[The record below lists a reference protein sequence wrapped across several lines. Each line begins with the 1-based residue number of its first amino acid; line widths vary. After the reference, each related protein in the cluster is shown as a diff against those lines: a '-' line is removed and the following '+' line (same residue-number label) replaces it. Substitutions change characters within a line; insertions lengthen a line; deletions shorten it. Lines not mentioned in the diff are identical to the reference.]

1 MARQSTSSSQSAARK
16 TTARR
21 TGKRNGGGTLVGIFI
36 GLVIGLACAFG
47 VAWYLQKSPLP
58 FQDKGLQE
66 RDSAATVLPQAP
78 IALPGKPGGKPL
90 TPPAE
95 EKPRFEFYKILPSGQ
110 TSALPADEY
119 TDPAA
124 DETATPALPVFYLQ
138 AGAFQKAVDADNLKA
153 KLALMGLEAG
163 VQEASVNDKTVFRVR
178 VGPYATAEEM
188 NRARTELSQAGMQ
201 ATVVKVK
208 SQ

>member
-1 MARQSTSSSQSAARK
+1 MTKPSTSRK
-16 TTARR
+16 TSPRSA
-21 TGKRNGGGTLVGIFI
+21 GKRSGGGTLIGMFI
-36 GLVIGLACAFG
+36 GLVIGLLCAFG

-66 RDSAATVLPQAP
+66 RETAPTTVVPQAP

-110 TSALPADEY
+110 TSALPGDESGA
-119 TDPAA
+119 PAA
-124 DETATPALPVFYLQ
+124 DEAAAAEAALPVFYLQ

-163 VQEASVNDKTVFRVR
+163 VQEASLADKLVFRVR

-188 NRARTELSQAGMQ
+188 NRARTELSQAGIQ
-201 ATVVKVK
+201 ATVIKVK
-208 SQ
+208 PQP